1 MKVYAETHATGTQR
15 LEASAAF
22 TLQRSTGNR
31 DEEAHYPINSGCISV
46 TIYQLLQISEQ
57 IDAYTPVTAITK
69 N

>member
-57 IDAYTPVTAITK
+57 IDRDYK
-69 N
+69 KLG

>member
-31 DEEAHYPINSGCISV
+31 DLEGTRYPVNSGCISV

-57 IDAYTPVTAITK
+57 IDANTTITK